1 MEINFPLNFTCLTPL
16 ATPERLS
23 IKEILNHFLDFRK
36 EVVVGKLE
44 FERASLEKRIHILQG
59 FMKIF
64 VDLDAAI
71 AIIRVAENRA
81 EAHENL
87 KARFDLDDEQTKAIL
102 DLRLHALVRMEI
114 SKIEEE
120 LAEKEKRLK
129 QINATLA
136 SREKIWREVGK
147 EIAAVKKAY
156 GDKRRTAVIAGRLQ
170 LTYDKEDFVVHEDV
184 YVVVTRNGWLKRV
197 KSYDPRTQLL
207 KEGDEVLAVINANTK
222 ETVAFFSNFGKVYG
236 SRIYDLDVSGK
247 GYGDPIQTLFNFQ
260 DEERIVTVLSSE
272 PESVVDMSFMVQA
285 EADADE
291 EAKGQLTFFPGMGRD
306 EKPGKAPAPEPP
318 PPLCLVATR
327 NGTGFCFERRSLREA
342 STRSGRTLIR
352 LRPGDEVVAVRPVE
366 RPLLAIA
373 TNRRLLMTPVVQVSV
388 LAGAGRGMRL
398 IKPDPPGILDFFT
411 VSKDDY
417 LLILSKKGKV
427 KELAVAEQPI
437 YNRGAKGAVIRGGIE
452 SIQLKPREE
461 ELGALEMEDE

>member
-1 MEINFPLNFTCLTPL
+1 
-16 ATPERLS
+16 
-23 IKEILNHFLDFRK
+23 
-36 EVVVGKLE
+36 VVVGKLE

-120 LAEKEKRLK
+120 LAAKEKRLK
-129 QINATLA
+129 QINIILA
-136 SREKIWREVGK
+136 SRAKIWREVRK
-147 EIAAVKKAY
+147 EITAVKKAY
-156 GDKRRTAVIAGRLQ
+156 GDKRRTAVIAGRPQ

-260 DEERIVTVLSSE
+260 DEERIVAALSSE
-272 PESVVDMSFMVQA
+272 PEPGSVVDMSFMVQA

-306 EKPGKAPAPEPP
+306 EKSGKAPVPEPP

-327 NGTGFCFERRSLREA
+327 NGTGFCFERSSLREA

-373 TNRRLLMTPVVQVSV
+373 TNRRLLVTPVVQVSV

-398 IKPDPPGILDFFT
+398 IKPEPPGVVDFFT

-437 YNRGAKGAVIRGGIE
+437 YNRGAKGAVIRGGIAQF
-452 SIQLKPREE
+452 SVKARAE
-461 ELGALEMEDE
+461 ELEDSELDSG